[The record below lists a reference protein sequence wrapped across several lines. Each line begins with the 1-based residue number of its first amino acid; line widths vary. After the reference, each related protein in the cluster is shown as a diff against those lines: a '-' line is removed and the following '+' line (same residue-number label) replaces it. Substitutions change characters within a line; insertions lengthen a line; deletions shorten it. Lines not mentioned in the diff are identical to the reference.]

1 MAKES
6 QMSRNVL
13 VTGGAG
19 FIGSSVA
26 DALVAR
32 GDRVTIFDNFAAFYS
47 RADKERN
54 VAPALARGA
63 RLIEGD
69 VTDAAQVRAAIHAAS
84 PDAIIHLAACAGV
97 RPSIANPSH
106 YAHVNVTGT
115 GVVLDEAVRGGFGE
129 DHGRIVVASS
139 SSVYG
144 NNPKTPFAEDDDV
157 SNPISPYAATK
168 VATEMLCKTAA
179 HLHGCTITALRF
191 FTVFGPRQRPDLA
204 ISSFMRRISAGDE
217 ITLFGDGSTSRDYTA
232 IGDIVDGV
240 LRALD
245 QRGPGLG
252 GRRQGYRCYNLGG
265 DHPITLADL
274 VKEIE
279 EVVGVHARIRRL
291 APQPGDV
298 ERTWADLTR
307 VRDELGFRP
316 AISLRDGLEQ
326 QWEWMN
332 GRVSAGTTA

>member
-1 MAKES
+1 
-6 QMSRNVL
+6 MSRNVL

-19 FIGSSVA
+19 FIGSSVT

-32 GDRVTIFDNFAAFYS
+32 GDRVTIFDNFAAFYP

-54 VAPALARGA
+54 IALSLGRAA
-63 RLIEGD
+63 RLVEGD
-69 VTDAAQVRAAIHAAS
+69 VTDPAQVRAAIHAAS

-97 RPSIANPSH
+97 RPSIANPAH

-129 DHGRIVVASS
+129 DQGRIVVASS

-204 ISSFMRRISAGDE
+204 ISSFMRRIAAGDE

-232 IGDIVDGV
+232 IGDIVEGV

-265 DHPITLADL
+265 DRPVTLADL
-274 VKEIE
+274 VSEIE
-279 EVVGVHARIRRL
+279 GVVGARARIRRL
-291 APQPGDV
+291 SPQAGDV

-316 AISLRDGLEQ
+316 AISLRDGLER
-326 QWEWMN
+326 QWEWMS